1 MITRRQTL
9 IAFGALAPWVSLA
22 QQHPAKVARIG
33 VLGATSAASFT
44 GFVDELRA
52 GLRDLGYA
60 EGKNIIIEY
69 RWADGNYERLPV
81 LARELIQIRVDVIVA
96 ATPPAVQA
104 AQRATS
110 TIPIVMVA
118 SGDPLGSGFVT
129 SLSRPGGN
137 ITGLSNINM
146 DLSRKYLELLRI
158 AVPKLSRVAVLMN
171 TNHPNHP
178 NMLKNVQ
185 LGAKTM
191 GVNVLPIE
199 ANSAKQIEAAFGTM
213 ARERSGALIVLPD
226 PLFRN
231 QARQIA
237 ELAIKSR
244 LPTIS
249 WYRGLVEAGGLM
261 SYGHNNAEQFRR
273 AATYIDKILKGVKPG
288 ELPVEQPMKLE
299 LFINRKTAKVLG
311 LTIPQSLL
319 ISATKVI
326 E

>member
-1 MITRRQTL
+1 ML
-9 IAFGALAPWVSLA
+9 PWLSVA
-22 QQHPAKVARIG
+22 QPQPAKVARIG

-52 GLRDLGYA
+52 GLRELGYV
-60 EGKNIIIEY
+60 EGKNIVIEY

-171 TNHPNHP
+171 TNHPNHAD
-178 NMLKNVQ
+178 MLKNVQ
-185 LGAKTM
+185 LGAKTT

-199 ANSAKQIEAAFGTM
+199 ASSAKQIEAAFATM
-213 ARERSGALIVLPD
+213 ARERSSALIVLPD

-231 QARQIA
+231 QERQIA

-249 WYRGLVEAGGLM
+249 WVRELVEAGGLM

-299 LFINRKTAKVLG
+299 LFINRKTANAIG
-311 LTIPQSLL
+311 ITIPNEL
-319 ISATKVI
+319 ILRADKVI